1 MKGIKLF
8 TPPLASLLLLAACGE
23 TDDAEHRTTPIGF
36 STRVTETGTTRAE
49 EITTA
54 NLTSMGILA
63 SFTGQTNFDGANVT
77 PGFMY
82 NQPVTKNGTTWT
94 YTPLKYWPN
103 NPEDKVSFFAYAP
116 YNATGVTLSGADHTG
131 YPYLTYE
138 VPAAEAN
145 QTDLLA
151 SLPLLDKNGEN
162 LTFTMKHALTKVN
175 IIVKDGESD
184 DTPKV
189 LNSFTLKAKS
199 QGRLT
204 YTTNGFNW
212 NTNGSPTTTY
222 TITQSNF
229 NVVKGSTT
237 TIATLYLIPDKTDAT
252 FSMEYTVHGTIETG
266 GIPPVHTVTVTDKPM
281 PEASEWKAGEEV
293 NYTITIKKAG
303 VEIDADTGNT
313 WEEDTNNY
321 ADIKTYI
328 AGDLKLGDY
337 YYSDGTYS
345 DGGLRAVNMT
355 TGKCLLE
362 NPVPDPE
369 SGKTCVGIVF
379 YAGKHPTD
387 DCTYTTKDGDNM
399 ENLQGYAVSLDN
411 LGEVF
416 QTGGWILFSGPSQAK
431 YVVGTSTDLNDYK
444 GYTNTHL
451 IESTAIERGIWSTSY
466 FHLPYK
472 VLNSFTPLAPS
483 ATSGW
488 YMPSAGQVQDLYK
501 YRIALRS
508 SLTKLGKKMTGSTG
522 GTYTYWTSTE
532 VDANN
537 AYKFDYFNGDNGHLS
552 IYGKTGRDTTRPVF
566 TF

>member
-184 DTPKV
+184 DTPQSTEQLHPESKIARQTDLHDKRV
-189 LNSFTLKAKS
+189 QLEHE
-199 QGRLT
+199 RLT
-204 YTTNGFNW
+204 DHHIHHHPKQF
-212 NTNGSPTTTY
+212 
-222 TITQSNF
+222 QR
-229 NVVKGSTT
+229 
-237 TIATLYLIPDKTDAT
+237 
-252 FSMEYTVHGTIETG
+252 
-266 GIPPVHTVTVTDKPM
+266 
-281 PEASEWKAGEEV
+281 SE
-293 NYTITIKKAG
+293 
-303 VEIDADTGNT
+303 
-313 WEEDTNNY
+313 
-321 ADIKTYI
+321 
-328 AGDLKLGDY
+328 
-337 YYSDGTYS
+337 
-345 DGGLRAVNMT
+345 R
-355 TGKCLLE
+355 
-362 NPVPDPE
+362 
-369 SGKTCVGIVF
+369 
-379 YAGKHPTD
+379 KHYHHRHP
-387 DCTYTTKDGDNM
+387 
-399 ENLQGYAVSLDN
+399 
-411 LGEVF
+411 
-416 QTGGWILFSGPSQAK
+416 
-431 YVVGTSTDLNDYK
+431 
-444 GYTNTHL
+444 
-451 IESTAIERGIWSTSY
+451 
-466 FHLPYK
+466 LPYSRQDGCHI
-472 VLNSFTPLAPS
+472 LYGIHRARHYRDRRNPPPLC
-483 ATSGW
+483 T
-488 YMPSAGQVQDLYK
+488 L
-501 YRIALRS
+501 
-508 SLTKLGKKMTGSTG
+508 
-522 GTYTYWTSTE
+522 
-532 VDANN
+532 
-537 AYKFDYFNGDNGHLS
+537 
-552 IYGKTGRDTTRPVF
+552 
-566 TF
+566 